1 MFIQQEPVVVE
12 VFKQPE
18 ISPDISI
25 DVVIGMFSLA
35 GVMLLIAALGG
46 LVAGA
51 IFVGIRRYRDASG
64 PPTDTEDG
72 HLRI

>member
-25 DVVIGMFSLA
+25 DVVIGMFSMV
-35 GVMLLIAALGG
+35 GVMLLVAALGG
-46 LVAGA
+46 LVVGA
-51 IFVGIRRYRDASG
+51 VFVGIRHYRDASA

>member
-12 VFKQPE
+12 IFRQPE

-25 DVVIGMFSLA
+25 DVVIGMFSLV

-51 IFVGIRRYRDASG
+51 IFVGIRRYRDASS
-64 PPTDTEDG
+64 PPTDTEDR